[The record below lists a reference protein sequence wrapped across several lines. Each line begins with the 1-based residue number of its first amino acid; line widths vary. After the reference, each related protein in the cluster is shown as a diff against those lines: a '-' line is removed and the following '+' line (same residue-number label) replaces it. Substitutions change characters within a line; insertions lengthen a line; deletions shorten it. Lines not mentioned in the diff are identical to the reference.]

1 MGATSARRSS
11 GAPGAVAKPAPRRL
25 GIDAPGFANLAKQ
38 VPSPNCDDRPDNC
51 TISLIIVHGIS
62 LPPGEFGGDAIPRLF
77 TNRIDASVHPY
88 YATIADLR
96 VSAHFLIR
104 RDGALLQF
112 VACAKRAWHAG
123 TSSWRG
129 RGRCNDYAVGI
140 ELEGTD
146 TLPYAAT
153 QYAMLSRLV
162 RALRRRYP
170 IEDVVG
176 HSDVAP
182 GRKTDP
188 GPAFDWE
195 RLGRLLGPRRQRAP
209 R

>member
-1 MGATSARRSS
+1 MGQRGARLR
-11 GAPGAVAKPAPRRL
+11 V
-25 GIDAPGFANLAKQ
+25 DALGFANLATQ
-38 VPSPNCDDRPDNC
+38 VTSPNCDDRPDGC
-51 TISLIIVHGIS
+51 AISLIVVHGIS

-77 TNRIDASVHPY
+77 TNRIDASAHPY

-146 TLPYAAT
+146 TVPYAGA

-170 IEDVVG
+170 IEAVVG

-182 GRKTDP
+182 GRKSDP
-188 GPAFDWE
+188 GPAFEWE
-195 RLGRLLGPRRQRAP
+195 RLGRLLRPRRQRAP